1 MFRTV
6 FRDAQNLSLR
16 ILWNLSRMQLSNSKG
31 VKLLRSPTLFYNHFR
46 LVVFMFFMLYCV
58 FFRAGNSL
66 IRSFAH
72 RLFSHR
78 SFAHLLIS
86 LKSNERMWAN
96 RSVRSWVTM
105 SDLLRSLMINERMSD
120 SLKTFW
126 LNKSKILFF
135 SMLYIRKKNDRL
147 AHSLFFGEQY

>member
-1 MFRTV
+1 MWSCRWWRRGSGTPGGQTSLKLGNFKPEVMYICTLLLSLREICYLTLEKFKNIRSVPSVSYYEMFRTV
-6 FRDAQNLSLR
+6 FRDVQNLSLR

-86 LKSNERMWAN
+86 LKSNERM
-96 RSVRSWVTM
+96 
-105 SDLLRSLMINERMSD
+105 
-120 SLKTFW
+120 
-126 LNKSKILFF
+126 
-135 SMLYIRKKNDRL
+135 
-147 AHSLFFGEQY
+147 